1 MWATFLQHQGAKRND
16 GLEFRIVSGANGTV
30 LVRSHSNNCNPVSH
44 VIDVPMPGHL
54 GKTSKSVY
62 RFPLSL
68 SLPFSDSTSWL
79 KICGANAISGFSMP
93 LCCDIDSEDE
103 AWEGTIDLAIF
114 QQVRDQQDKLR
125 IIAKLEAQNRSNR
138 STPSVATRSPGRP
151 SEAGYATATVNT
163 SADSSKEGGSSGYR
177 ENGENKKLQ
186 ARDGKNMPGCKPKW
200 HGGYVDVDG

>member
-1 MWATFLQHQGAKRND
+1 
-16 GLEFRIVSGANGTV
+16 
-30 LVRSHSNNCNPVSH
+30 
-44 VIDVPMPGHL
+44 
-54 GKTSKSVY
+54 
-62 RFPLSL
+62 
-68 SLPFSDSTSWL
+68 
-79 KICGANAISGFSMP
+79 MP

-138 STPSVATRSPGRP
+138 STPFVATRSPGRP
-151 SEAGYATATVNT
+151 SEAGYGTATVNT

-200 HGGYVDVDG
+200 HGGYVVVDVDG

>member
-1 MWATFLQHQGAKRND
+1 MF
-16 GLEFRIVSGANGTV
+16 IV
-30 LVRSHSNNCNPVSH
+30 
-44 VIDVPMPGHL
+44 VPIFAWSFGEDFKECKYVPE
-54 GKTSKSVY
+54 
-62 RFPLSL
+62 

-79 KICGANAISGFSMP
+79 KICVANAISGFSMP

-138 STPSVATRSPGRP
+138 STPSVAARSPGRP
-151 SEAGYATATVNT
+151 SEGYGTATVNT

-186 ARDGKNMPGCKPKW
+186 ARDCKTGKSMSGCRPKL
-200 HGGYVDVDG
+200 HGMEVMMTSMIIMMVC